1 MGKSKQQFMD
11 LNRETAMRLWNK
23 SFGKDTK
30 KAVDFAGRT
39 IAKGA
44 YNDRNSEFGWNLD
57 HVLPQSRGGVTA
69 DHNLVCCHIS
79 TNDEKA
85 DKFPCFT
92 ANGIAF
98 EIVKVQN
105 HYEIRTKSEKK
116 ESVEGT
122 KSEELDFFDSASGIR
137 FFKKLKGIQNKKRFV
152 GTVFIRLRG
161 LANTAVVDFIEELM
175 STDDIFFKTERSY
188 NGSELIIVARNYDM
202 PLKDDTSELLD
213 KCILLN
219 TYLGKYFVPGEYIT
233 TYDIYYRVDC
243 FDDKASMYGQI
254 ENIDWT
260 SMTYRNSYD
269 LFGTLRSQLS
279 GSNTL
284 FVNGLVLDNTEAG
297 KKVEKN
303 RNAEYTEYNYIYT
316 QLSENLKKEVSGK

>member
-1 MGKSKQQFMD
+1 MD
-11 LNRETAMRLWNK
+11 LNKETAMRLWNK

-30 KAVDFAGRT
+30 AADFAGRI

-44 YNDRNSEFGWNLD
+44 YNDRNSEFGWNVD
-57 HVLPQSRGGVTA
+57 HILPLSRGGVTA

-105 HYEIRTKSEKK
+105 HYEIRAKSKKK
-116 ESVEGT
+116 ESVKET
-122 KSEELDFFDSASGIR
+122 KSEEVDFFDSASGIR
-137 FFKKLKGIQNKKRFV
+137 FFKKLKGIQNKEEWFV

-175 STDDIFFKTERSY
+175 SAEDISFKTERSY
-188 NGSELIIVARNYDM
+188 DGSELIIVARNYDM
-202 PLKDDTSELLD
+202 PLKDDISELLD
-213 KCILLN
+213 KCVLLN
-219 TYLGKYFVPGEYIT
+219 TYLGNYFVPGKHIT

-243 FDDKASMYGQI
+243 FDDKASMYGQV

-260 SMTYRNSYD
+260 SMRYHNSYCCV
-269 LFGTLRSQLS
+269 FALS
-279 GSNTL
+279 YKNGGSNTL

-297 KKVEKN
+297 KKVEKSS
-303 RNAEYTEYNYIYT
+303 NAEYTKYDCFYIK
-316 QLSENLKKEVSGK
+316 LSENLKKEVSGK

>member
-1 MGKSKQQFMD
+1 MD

-175 STDDIFFKTERSY
+175 SAEDIFFKAERSY

-219 TYLGKYFVPGEYIT
+219 TYLGKYFVPSEYIT

-260 SMTYRNSYD
+260 SMTYRNSHGVGV
-269 LFGTLRSQLS
+269 LVFFPSQLS
-279 GSNTL
+279 GNNTL
-284 FVNGLVLDNTEAG
+284 FVNDLVLENTEAG